1 MSETAGTSVRG
12 IRKARVGVVVSDKMN
27 KSVLVEVR
35 RKVAHPLYGKY
46 RLERRRFMAHDEQNT
61 YKVGDKVRIVE
72 TRPLSKRKCWRVQGK
87 VQ

>member
-1 MSETAGTSVRG
+1 MSERG
-12 IRKARVGVVVSDKMN
+12 IRKARVGVVVSNKMH
-27 KSVLVEVR
+27 KSVIVEVR

-46 RLERRRFMAHDEQNT
+46 RQERRRFMAHDETNT
-61 YKVGDKVRIVE
+61 YQVGDKVRIVE